1 MKKLLFLLITIQ
13 TIYGYTNE
21 ECYKK
26 VSGEWVAVD
35 CFVIKL
41 ENSKIN
47 WENNSASLS
56 KDQKKYIDDIIFP
69 TFSEN
74 EEFQLA
80 FTSYSKNTNSAQDL
94 AKRREQSIINYLV
107 SKGVSSERLISKGYG
122 ESTLKI
128 ENILSEDLNKSDG
141 ITLMDVY
148 KSYTIT
154 TTEKDNEDLRI
165 SKIESFKP
173 EIKTLS
179 VDEKKLKR
187 ISLLSENRRKILSQC
202 KPLTKAPISH
212 RKFNKIQLY
221 AYERIDGSVDLE
233 FFKKLFSPKGK
244 FDNLKISNLNG
255 FYQPVECKCKIE
267 GKDYTLGLAWF
278 YGVISSL
285 NINNKSG
292 ELKLSA
298 LDIVSASV
306 TLGRSTVSGKIYGEG
321 LYSDEMNIDFD
332 LSTFS
337 VKEYGNYNIFVK
349 DYLELR
355 KGIATK
361 KTTFSPTL
369 ILLELY
375 ELNN

>member
-1 MKKLLFLLITIQ
+1 MKNLLFILILIQ
-13 TIYGYTNE
+13 TSIGVANN

-26 VSGEWVAVD
+26 ISGEWVLVD
-35 CFVIKL
+35 CFIIQL
-41 ENSKIN
+41 ENAKIDWN
-47 WENNSASLS
+47 NNSASLTA
-56 KDQKKYIDDIIFP
+56 DQKKYIDSIILP
-69 TFSEN
+69 TFSKN
-74 EEFQLA
+74 RKFKLA
-80 FTSYSKNTNSAQDL
+80 FTSYSKNTNPSQNL
-94 AKRREQSIINYLV
+94 SQLREQSIINYLT
-107 SKGVSSERLISKGYG
+107 SKGVNSERLISTGYG
-122 ESTLKI
+122 ESNSKSET
-128 ENILSEDLNKSDG
+128 ILSNLEETDG

-148 KSYTIT
+148 TSYSIATI
-154 TTEKDNEDLRI
+154 ERDDEDLRI

-179 VDEKKLKR
+179 VDEKKLER

-202 KPLTKAPISH
+202 KPLSTAPSSH

-221 AYERIDGSVDLE
+221 AYEKIDGSVDLE

-267 GKDYTLGLAWF
+267 GKDYTVGLAWF

-306 TLGRSTVSGKIYGEG
+306 TLGRSTVSGRIYGEG

-349 DYLELR
+349 DYLDLR
-355 KGIATK
+355 KGIVSK